1 MVTAKERKQA
11 EWVTEKGF
19 EGTGASPSACGGWK
33 ASLKSRRH
41 GGNQPGEEP
50 RKDTQRAWMGLVCQR
65 TKKQASVM
73 GSWSGR
79 GGASSRRRGQILW
92 GWWARRRNLGFI
104 PNATRSQG
112 GGREGQGLSKERM
125 GADQPAP
132 GIYWSCR
139 FLKRFPR
146 PNPPALTV
154 PQRLLSLPFWRG
166 AGRADCRTDGQRSGL
181 SLQPPLDRTHG
192 TEERV
197 Q

>member
-1 MVTAKERKQA
+1 MSENK
-11 EWVTEKGF
+11 
-19 EGTGASPSACGGWK
+19 K
-33 ASLKSRRH
+33 A
-41 GGNQPGEEP
+41 GQC
-50 RKDTQRAWMGLVCQR
+50 DGLLVR
-65 TKKQASVM
+65 E
-73 GSWSGR
+73 GR
-79 GGASSRRRGQILW
+79 GIKQTQSQILW

-112 GGREGQGLSKERM
+112 GGREGQGLSKERT

-154 PQRLLSLPFWRG
+154 PQRLLSLPFWWG